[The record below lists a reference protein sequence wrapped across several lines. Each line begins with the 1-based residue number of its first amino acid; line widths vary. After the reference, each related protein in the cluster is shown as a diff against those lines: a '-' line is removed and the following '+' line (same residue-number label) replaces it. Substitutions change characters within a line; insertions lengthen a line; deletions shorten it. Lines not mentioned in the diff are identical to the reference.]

1 MSVARL
7 QLAPVGETLFPPRSP
22 FSIEPGEA
30 PGSPE
35 DPLPK
40 LIGQRGG
47 R

>member
-7 QLAPVGETLFPPRSP
+7 WLAPVGETLFPPRAP
-22 FSIEPGEA
+22 FSIEPGEP

-40 LIGQRGG
+40 LIGQGVG
-47 R
+47 L